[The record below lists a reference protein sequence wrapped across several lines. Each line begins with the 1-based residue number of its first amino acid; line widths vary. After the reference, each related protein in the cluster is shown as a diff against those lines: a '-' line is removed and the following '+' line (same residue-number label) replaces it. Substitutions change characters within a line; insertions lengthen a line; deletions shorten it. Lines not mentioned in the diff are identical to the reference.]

1 MPHTMALV
9 CFLKR
14 VVALAAQ
21 RQQTRV
27 RAQHMNID
35 IDILKTKHTQA
46 RGGGGGARLGGNQ
59 GHGRSVTRQEVDDD
73 TARQRKEIN
82 LHTLINPLQLIPP
95 YSNTSL
101 RGLSLEELHRR
112 LTGSSIGIS
121 SSNGV
126 NSFAFQ

>member
-1 MPHTMALV
+1 MPHTMDLV
-9 CFLKR
+9 CFLNR

-21 RQQTRV
+21 IQQTRV

-46 RGGGGGARLGGNQ
+46 TGGGGGNQ
-59 GHGRSVTRQEVDDD
+59 GNGRSVTRKEVDDD

-112 LTGSSIGIS
+112 STGSSIGIS
-121 SSNGV
+121 STNGV
-126 NSFAFQ
+126 NSFAFH